1 MIGEK
6 LEEAR
11 KRKGISIR
19 EAADATKI
27 RGEYLMSMENNSMDI
42 NLPTIYIRGFLKNY
56 ARFLN
61 LDENKILTDFDARQ
75 LGRSSFSAERET
87 LGRME
92 VPPVV
97 ADDEEELEMEA
108 GEPDEKPAAQGG
120 FQAKHSPF
128 DDSKAPPRGLIN
140 KASPRKQMDRLAE
153 NKDLYIKG
161 GLLLGGTV
169 SLIVILILLI
179 RVITGGGPATDEV
192 TADTTR
198 DTRTEAP
205 ARYEPIVL
213 RATDTVTVIV
223 EQTTDRQR
231 LYSGTLEAGQPLP
244 LEREGPVS
252 IRFTNGSALTIER
265 GDDVFRP
272 NQSGVGRTV
281 ID

>member
-42 NLPTIYIRGFLKNY
+42 NLPLIYIRGFLKNY

-61 LDENKILTDFDARQ
+61 LDEKKILTDFDARQ
-75 LGRSSFSAERET
+75 LGRSNFSAERET

-92 VPPVV
+92 VPPVL
-97 ADDEEELEMEA
+97 DEEEELEAEGDEPEA
-108 GEPDEKPAAQGG
+108 DEPKAG

-128 DDSKAPPRGLIN
+128 DESKKPPRGLIN
-140 KASPRKQMDRLAE
+140 RATSRKQLDRISE
-153 NKDLYIKG
+153 NKDLYIKA
-161 GLLLGGTV
+161 GLLVGGTI
-169 SLIVILILLI
+169 SLIVILVLLI
-179 RVITGGGPATDEV
+179 RVIAGGGETTDEV
-192 TADTTR
+192 ATDTAR
-198 DTRTEAP
+198 ETRTEAP
-205 ARYEPIVL
+205 ARYEPIIL